1 MDRTSRAD
9 EKYRV
14 LELINKLSPKDRGF
28 ALVQKSRI
36 LFYLNNPTEAL
47 EDAQQAIQECQR
59 NNDQPMLLAA
69 YVTEINAY
77 SRINPEESRKS
88 IQKGEEL
95 LDGMS
100 IEDRKQSAAHE
111 TYFLMVKANRLRD
124 DGEFEKAF
132 ETYEASVEVGKT
144 IPEEE
149 HDAAR
154 WYWSY
159 HNLAELYLDLGDL
172 DNAYESMKIYLKGRD
187 NDPRDAIDR
196 SIDAYPIA
204 IVGLILLEK
213 GDFEEARSY
222 LQKSLN
228 IALQSGDEEAI
239 CEIHLYLFRLAMM
252 EGNLV
257 EAKSIV
263 DNLMDLSEAHE
274 DDNSINS
281 QFTLANAILLKA
293 STNVRDRIKAQ
304 DLLINLVDK
313 FDFSKGYK
321 ILTLKHLCDTYL
333 DEMKLYGHAQAFYK
347 AQNVI
352 EELSM
357 LAANQNSIRV
367 LVESYILRARMK
379 LINGDFD
386 EAEVLY
392 HLAETTCEEKGLKTL
407 GDHIQAKKS
416 EFELDLKQMQNLLTR
431 NATLQERLKQANID
445 NYLQEALHMVRK

>member
-1 MDRTSRAD
+1 
-9 EKYRV
+9 
-14 LELINKLSPKDRGF
+14 
-28 ALVQKSRI
+28 
-36 LFYLNNPTEAL
+36 
-47 EDAQQAIQECQR
+47 
-59 NNDQPMLLAA
+59 
-69 YVTEINAY
+69 
-77 SRINPEESRKS
+77 
-88 IQKGEEL
+88 
-95 LDGMS
+95 
-100 IEDRKQSAAHE
+100 
-111 TYFLMVKANRLRD
+111 
-124 DGEFEKAF
+124 
-132 ETYEASVEVGKT
+132 
-144 IPEEE
+144 
-149 HDAAR
+149 
-154 WYWSY
+154 
-159 HNLAELYLDLGDL
+159 
-172 DNAYESMKIYLKGRD
+172 MKIYLKGRD

-333 DEMKLYGHAQAFYK
+333 DK